1 MTGLILKDIY
11 NLKRH
16 SKVYVILLIFYF
28 FLSRANGNA
37 TMFSS
42 MLSILAV
49 MLPITAM
56 AYDEKNNWDRYALTM
71 PLSRKDLVLS
81 RYILGLIFALIAFI
95 ISIVSSL
102 LFNKELLMESIIAD
116 ISILSSVLLL
126 IAFVFP
132 VLFKFGIEKGRTLMI
147 IILFAPTM
155 LLVFLSNLGIKL
167 PDEEALKPLLYFSP
181 VAIIIIFIL
190 SIFVSISIY
199 NKKEF

>member
-1 MTGLILKDIY
+1 MMGLILKDLY
-11 NLKRH
+11 NLKKQ
-16 SKVYVILLIFYF
+16 SKFYFILLVFYF
-28 FLSRANGNA
+28 LIGMANNSISMFG
-37 TMFSS
+37 TM
-42 MLSILAV
+42 LCVLAA
-49 MLPITAM
+49 MLPVTAM

>member
-37 TMFSS
+37 TMFGS